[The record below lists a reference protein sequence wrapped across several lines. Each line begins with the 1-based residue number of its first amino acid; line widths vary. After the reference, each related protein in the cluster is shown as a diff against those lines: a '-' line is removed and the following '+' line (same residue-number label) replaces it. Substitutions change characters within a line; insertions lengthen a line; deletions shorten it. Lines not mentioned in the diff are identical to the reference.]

1 MAYKSL
7 YRKWRPQVFEE
18 VVGQRH
24 IVTTLVNAIKQNR
37 ISHAYLFCGPRG
49 TGKTSTAKILAKALN
64 CANGPTP
71 SPCDKCNSCLQI
83 INGSSIDVL
92 EIDAASNRGI
102 DEIRDLREKVQ
113 FVPSQGRIKV
123 YIIDEVHMLTTEAF
137 NALLKMLEEPPS
149 HVVFVLATTE
159 PHKVLPTILSRCQRF
174 DFRRILASDV
184 AERLKQVACAE
195 SISIDAAAVALIAK
209 HAHGSLRDALG
220 VLEQISS
227 FSGKHVKVDD
237 VTALLGT
244 IDIDSL
250 FEIVDVIFEKDS
262 SAVLYFVQRLV
273 DSGRDLRQFVKDLIE
288 HLRNL
293 FIIQNT
299 ETYEEII
306 DVTKETLSRYQAQAN
321 HFQSFQIMRYIDIL
335 SAVYNNMRFGAEAR
349 LLLEMALIKIVR
361 SEVDI
366 SLEGLLYR
374 IEKLENKSAPQTGRE
389 TTAAYKTDVK
399 EKKGSKKK
407 ESPFLTEH
415 SVDFQKIKR
424 AWTVILEQIKKKKI
438 STYALLLEC
447 KPTSVLDNSI
457 FLEFNECSEFHKGE
471 IEKPANM
478 DLVKSAIKE
487 IIGIEM
493 DVVCLVSDGTK
504 KDLIEKGVINP
515 GPVEKEAVVVGSDH
529 LVKLV
534 QDSFGAE
541 IIDEVKPK
549 SE

>member
-1 MAYKSL
+1 M
-7 YRKWRPQVFEE
+7 
-18 VVGQRH
+18 
-24 IVTTLVNAIKQNR
+24 
-37 ISHAYLFCGPRG
+37 
-49 TGKTSTAKILAKALN
+49 
-64 CANGPTP
+64 
-71 SPCDKCNSCLQI
+71 
-83 INGSSIDVL
+83 DVL
-92 EIDAASNRGI
+92 EVDAASNRGI

-113 FVPSQGRIKV
+113 FVPAQGRMKV

-174 DFRRILASDV
+174 DFRRILAPDV
-184 AERLKQVACAE
+184 AERLKQVASAE
-195 SISIDAAAVALIAK
+195 SISIDDAAVALVAK

-237 VTALLGT
+237 VTSLLGT

-262 SAVLYFVQRLV
+262 SAILYFVQRLV

-374 IEKLENKSAPQTGRE
+374 IEKLENKFVPQTGKE
-389 TTAAYKTDVK
+389 TTAVYETDVK
-399 EKKGSKKK
+399 EKKSLRKK
-407 ESPFLTEH
+407 ENPISPDRG
-415 SVDFQKIKR
+415 VDFQKIKR
-424 AWTVILEQIKKKKI
+424 AWTVILEQVKKKKI

-447 KPTSVLDNSI
+447 KPTGVLDNSI

-478 DLVKSAIKE
+478 ELVKSAIKE
-487 IIGIEM
+487 IIGIKM
-493 DVVCLVSDGTK
+493 DVVCLVSDGTN
-504 KDLIEKGVINP
+504 KDLIEKEVMDP
-515 GPVEKEAVVVGSDH
+515 GRTEKEVAVGSAH
-529 LVKLV
+529 LVKLA

-541 IIDEVKPK
+541 IIDESKPK